1 MKLKHPKKNIITQ
14 SLGGT
19 VEIKIDIYN
28 GLIEPG
34 NKLLLTT
41 DGIHDYVDN
50 ETIYKT
56 INKTK
61 NLEKNINN
69 LILFAKENNSKDD
82 ISGMVVYYQ

>member
-1 MKLKHPKKNIITQ
+1 M
-14 SLGGT
+14 
-19 VEIKIDIYN
+19 
-28 GLIEPG
+28 
-34 NKLLLTT
+34 LTT